1 MTFQK
6 HRAASCKSSSCV
18 TLPKRLRPDI
28 KEISMQARMSSVAVV
43 TGAANGIGWA
53 TAQRWAQEGYRVA
66 LLDLSIEAVQARATE
81 LGQPHIG
88 LVCDVA
94 SEPSVTAAIAAVV
107 SAFGRIDALV
117 NNAGIGDQSGTT
129 VAQNVEAFDRVLAV
143 HLRGTFL
150 MSQAVARVMLG
161 VAPAA
166 NSECGS
172 IVNLGSI
179 ASSIGLPTRNAY
191 SAAKAGIVGMTRA
204 MASEWAR
211 DGIRVNAVA
220 PGYVRTDLIVEL
232 ERKGALDAS
241 GIAHR
246 TPLGR
251 MAASA
256 EIAEAIVFL
265 GSTRASYI
273 TGAVLPVDG
282 GWTAFGAPESTL
294 RPLALPACD

>member
-1 MTFQK
+1 M
-6 HRAASCKSSSCV
+6 
-18 TLPKRLRPDI
+18 D
-28 KEISMQARMSSVAVV
+28 ARMNKVAVV

-66 LLDLSIEAVQARATE
+66 LLDLNVDAVQARANE

-88 LVCDVA
+88 LACDVA
-94 SEPSVTAAIAAVV
+94 SESSVAAAIAAVV
-107 SAFGRIDALV
+107 STFGRIDVLV
-117 NNAGIGDQSGTT
+117 NNAGIGDQTGAT

-150 MSQAVARVMLG
+150 MSQAVARVMLETPPDATG
-161 VAPAA
+161 AR
-166 NSECGS
+166 GS
-172 IVNLGSI
+172 MVNLGSI
-179 ASSIGLPTRNAY
+179 ASSTGLPARNAY

-220 PGYVRTDLIVEL
+220 PGYVRTDLINAL
-232 ERKGALDAS
+232 ERKGALDAKA
-241 GIAHR
+241 IAHR

-251 MAASA
+251 MAAPA

-265 GSTRASYI
+265 GSPRASYI
-273 TGAVLPVDG
+273 TGAALPVDG
-282 GWTAFGAPESTL
+282 GWAAYGAPESTL
-294 RPLALPACD
+294 QPVAEPFSA

>member
-1 MTFQK
+1 METK
-6 HRAASCKSSSCV
+6 INK
-18 TLPKRLRPDI
+18 
-28 KEISMQARMSSVAVV
+28 VAVV

-66 LLDLSIEAVQARATE
+66 LLDLGLDAVQARASE
-81 LGQPHIG
+81 LGQPHMG
-88 LVCDVA
+88 LACDVTCEA
-94 SEPSVTAAIAAVV
+94 SVSAAIAAVMA
-107 SAFGRIDALV
+107 AFGRIDALV
-117 NNAGIGDQSGTT
+117 NNAGIGDQAGTT

-150 MSQAVARVMLG
+150 MSQAVARVMLDATPDASG
-161 VAPAA
+161 AR
-166 NSECGS
+166 GS
-172 IVNLGSI
+172 MVNLGSI
-179 ASSIGLPTRNAY
+179 ASSIGLPGRNAY

-220 PGYVRTDLIVEL
+220 PGYVRTALINEL
-232 ERKGALDAS
+232 ERQGALDAK

-251 MAASA
+251 MADPA

-265 GSTRASYI
+265 GSSRASYI

-282 GWTAFGAPESTL
+282 GWTAFGAPEGTL
-294 RPLALPACD
+294 RPVAERACA

>member
-1 MTFQK
+1 MDAQMNK
-6 HRAASCKSSSCV
+6 
-18 TLPKRLRPDI
+18 
-28 KEISMQARMSSVAVV
+28 VAVV

-66 LLDLSIEAVQARATE
+66 LLDLSLEAVQARATE
-81 LGQPHIG
+81 LGQAHVG
-88 LVCDVA
+88 LVCDVV
-94 SEPSVTAAIAAVV
+94 SESSVAAAIATVV
-107 SAFGRIDALV
+107 SAFGRIDVLV
-117 NNAGIGDQSGTT
+117 NNAGIGDQTGPT
-129 VAQNVEAFDRVLAV
+129 VVQNVEAFDRVLAV

-161 VAPAA
+161 ATPDATGA
-166 NSECGS
+166 RGS
-172 IVNLGSI
+172 MVNLGSI
-179 ASSIGLPTRNAY
+179 ASSTGLPARNAY

-220 PGYVRTDLIVEL
+220 PGYVRTDLVNAL
-232 ERKGALDAS
+232 ERKGALDAKA
-241 GIAHR
+241 IAHR

-251 MAASA
+251 MADPA

-265 GSTRASYI
+265 GSPRASYI

-282 GWTAFGAPESTL
+282 GWTAFGAPEATL
-294 RPLALPACD
+294 RPVAESACV